1 MNLLKEEMITN
12 AKAKEALSSIGKEDD
27 MKYEQKNAY
36 DNLKKFVNLDPK
48 KIEALVKELEKN
60 KKLRERQIVAIANM
74 LPEDTDDLRI
84 ILQREYSNYTQE
96 EISLILDL
104 LRKSKLPTK

>member
-12 AKAKEALSSIGKEDD
+12 AKAKEVLSNIGKEDD

-36 DNLKKFVNLDPK
+36 GNLKKFVNLDPK
-48 KIEALVKELEKN
+48 KIEMLVKELEKN

-104 LRKSKLPTK
+104 VRNSKLPTK

>member
-12 AKAKEALSSIGKEDD
+12 AKAKEALSSIDKEDD

-36 DNLKKFVNLDPK
+36 GNLKKFVNLDPK
-48 KIEALVKELEKN
+48 KIEVFVKELEKN

-96 EISLILDL
+96 EINLILDL
-104 LRKSKLPTK
+104 VRKSKLSTK

>member
-12 AKAKEALSSIGKEDD
+12 AKAKEALSIIGKEDD

-48 KIEALVKELEKN
+48 RIEALVKELEKN

-104 LRKSKLPTK
+104 VRKLKLPTK

>member
-104 LRKSKLPTK
+104 VRKAKLPTK

>member
-104 LRKSKLPTK
+104 VRKSKLPK